1 MPEATLPDRR
11 VLGWREYG
19 DPSGRP
25 VVCNHGGLVSGQDVS
40 PADSA
45 AKALN
50 LRLISPDRPGIGA
63 STPQPGR
70 TTADWAGDVAHLAD
84 ELGLDRFGAFG
95 WSLGGQYALAIGA
108 RLAHMASAVVVVAG
122 CIPDLHPAALNPTDR
137 LFMRLSL
144 RPVPVAATAFAAIRT
159 VARLAPGIVDDVTQR
174 SLCPSDQAAVRA
186 LPAGA
191 MADWMATAMS
201 QPSGMVEEYR
211 VLGRPWGFAPA
222 DVRVPTT
229 YWQGARDTLVPLSW
243 AEQLTSSTPGST
255 LRTVPNDGHFLA
267 YARWHEVLGAFCAD

>member
-1 MPEATLPDRR
+1 MPEVTLPDRR
-11 VLGWREYG
+11 VLALREYG
-19 DPSGRP
+19 DPKGRP

-40 PADSA
+40 PADAA

-63 STPQPGR
+63 STPRPGR
-70 TTADWAGDVAHLAD
+70 ATGDWADDVGHMAD
-84 ELGLDRFGAFG
+84 ALGLDRFGAFG
-95 WSLGGQYALAIGA
+95 WSLGGQYAMALGA
-108 RLAHMASAVVVVAG
+108 RLAHRVSTVVVVAG
-122 CIPDLHPAALNPTDR
+122 CIPGLHPAALNPTDR
-137 LFMRLSL
+137 RFMRLSL
-144 RPVPVAATAFAAIRT
+144 GPVPVASTAFAAIRT
-159 VARLAPGIVDDVTQR
+159 VARLAPGIVDELTQR

-186 LPAGA
+186 LPPGA

-201 QPSGMVEEYR
+201 RPSGMVEEYR

-222 DVRVPTT
+222 DVRAPTT
-229 YWQGARDTLVPLSW
+229 FWQGARDTLVPLPW
-243 AEQLTSSTPGST
+243 AEQLTSSTPGAT